1 MQLKHLKN
9 VLQPQD
15 GAAKVCCIAWAPSNQ
30 KMAVCTSDRV
40 ILLFD
45 EQGEKRDKFSTK
57 PADSKYG
64 KRSYTVKGLAFS
76 GDSTKIA
83 VGQTDNIIFV
93 YKIGEEWGD
102 KKVICNKFVQQSAV
116 TCLIWPPDQP
126 IVFGL
131 ADGKVRAAN
140 IKTNKSSTIYGTES
154 YVVSLASNPSGK
166 GFLSGHADGA
176 IVRYF
181 FDDEGSGDS
190 QGKIST
196 HPCPPYALAFSQ
208 NSIVAAGCDK
218 RIIAYGREG
227 RSFQH
232 FDYSREEDEHE
243 FTCAVSSPSGQS
255 IVIGSFD
262 KLRVLNWSPR
272 RQMWDE
278 PKLKEIPH
286 LYTIT
291 ALAWKKDGSRVTCGT
306 LCGGVEVFD
315 CCLKRT
321 IYKNKFEMTHVGLS
335 QVIVKN
341 LSSGQRVVLK
351 SHYGYEI
358 DEVRIM
364 GKDRYLVAHTSDTIL
379 LGDLQNNKLSEIP
392 WQGSGGNEKYY
403 FDNESVCMIFNAG
416 ELALIEYGANEV
428 LGCVRTEFMNP
439 HLISVR
445 LNERKQ
451 RGVEDNKKIAYLLDL
466 KTIAIMDLITGVTI
480 GQVSH
485 ESKIDW
491 LELNETGRKILFRDK
506 RMRLNLYDIESQHRT
521 TILNYC
527 SYVQWVPGSD
537 VVVAQNRG
545 NLCIWYNIDA
555 PERVTMF
562 PIKGDIVDLEKAD
575 GKTDVVVQEGVQ
587 TVSYTLDEGLIEFGT
602 AIDDGDFERAV
613 SFLETLEMSAET
625 EAMWKTL
632 SKLALEDRQLHI
644 AERCFSALGDIAKA
658 RYMKETF
665 RLAEEISKTK
675 GGDGFNHYKVRARL
689 AIMDKRFKE
698 AESIYLEQ
706 NHVDEAMEMYQ
717 EMHMWDEAI
726 EVAEAKMHPELE
738 NLKRSY
744 YQWLMNTGQ
753 EEAAGELKEKEDDH
767 LAAINLYMKA
777 GLPARAARVAT
788 SREELMSNSELIS
801 RIASALIKGELYER
815 AGDLYEK
822 IKDTARAMECYKKGH
837 AFRRAVDLA
846 RYAFPAE
853 VVKLEEHWGDYLS
866 SQKQLDAAINHYIE
880 AGATSKAVEAA
891 IQSRQWLKAVQIL
904 EIQDSSMSAKYYKQ
918 IADHYASIGEYEKA
932 EQYYVEAGSTREA
945 VDMYNNAGKW
955 EMAHKLASTYM
966 KSDDVSTL
974 YISQARQLESQA
986 KFKEAERL
994 YVAVQEPDLAI
1005 TMYKKHKMYGDMIRL
1020 VKVHHPDLVPDTHL
1034 HLAKELEAEGNM
1046 RQAEHHFLEAGDWKA
1061 AVNMYRSQ
1069 DMWEEAHRVAK
1080 NSGGATAAKQVA
1092 YLWAKSLGGDSAVK
1106 LLAKFGLVDAAIEYA
1121 SENCAFDFA
1130 FELARLANK
1139 NKLPEICLKHAMF
1152 LEDEGRFH
1160 EAEAEF
1166 IKAGKPKEAVL
1177 MYVHNQDWDS
1187 AQRVAEQSDPD
1198 SVADVLVGQ
1207 ARFAFEEKEYAKAE
1221 SYLLRAQR
1229 PELAVKYY
1237 KDSAMWQD
1245 ALRVCKEYI
1254 PHKLQH
1260 LQDEYEREMADKGGQ
1275 SGIEAMV
1282 RQAREWESSGE
1293 YARAVECYLKVTTN
1307 LTDDRNVLEKCWM
1320 KAGDIAVKFLG
1331 QERAQTVA
1339 EIAGPRLAEIRKFEQ
1354 AAELYLNVDLIKDA
1368 IDMFIA
1374 AEEWNKAKR
1383 VAKELE
1389 PRLEA
1394 YVDERYKDSLKNQGK
1409 AEQLASVDV
1418 VGALDM
1424 YIEKGEWEKCLET
1437 AAQQNAKVLHK
1448 YAALYATHLIKNND
1462 SRKALDIYVKYGA
1475 PANAQNFNIYKRIFS
1490 DVINMRGLDKPEAYH
1505 TWGELRDVMFDLVD
1519 NMSKGPDANTPP
1531 HAEFESLLLI
1541 AHYYANRSAFQP
1553 HKSLEELATKI
1564 AISLLRHT
1572 DIIPADKAFY
1582 EAGMMCRSVGWE
1594 NAAFVFLNRYL
1605 DISEAIEEGSLDM
1618 LDHSDFQ
1625 DTDIPFEI
1633 PLPEKPYLTNQQHE
1647 EVKEWVLAVSMDQK
1661 VEQVLP
1667 RDERN
1672 CYEASLIAP
1681 DTGIRSQP
1689 CVVTG
1694 YPVLKSPMEFK
1705 SPGKV
1710 ANKDDWN
1717 KLIMAAKV
1725 SHSPELNDVLK
1736 FIGVWCGSTP
1746 NPSYSFQ

>member
-1 MQLKHLKN
+1 
-9 VLQPQD
+9 QD
-15 GAAKVCCIAWAPSNQ
+15 GAAKICAIAWSASNQ
-30 KMAVCTSDRV
+30 KMAVCTTDRV

-57 PADSKYG
+57 PADSKFG
-64 KRSYTVKGLAFS
+64 KKSYTVKGLAFS
-76 GDSTKIA
+76 PDSTKIA
-83 VGQTDNIIFV
+83 VGQTDNIIYV
-93 YKIGEEWGD
+93 YKIGEDWGD

-116 TCLIWPPDQP
+116 TCLIWPNDQP

-131 ADGKVRAAN
+131 SDGKVRAAN
-140 IKTNKSSTIYGTES
+140 VKTNKSSTIYGTDS

-196 HPCPPYALAFSQ
+196 HPCPPYALAFTQ

-232 FDYSREEDEHE
+232 FDYSREENEHE

-255 IVIGSFD
+255 IVIGSYD
-262 KLRVLNWSPR
+262 KLWVLNWSPR
-272 RQMWDE
+272 KQTWEE
-278 PKLKEIPH
+278 PKVKEIRN

-291 ALAWKKDGSRVTCGT
+291 AMAWKKDGSRVTCGT
-306 LCGGVEVFD
+306 LCGGVELFD

-321 IYKNKFEMTHVGLS
+321 IYKNKFEITHVGLS

-341 LSSGQRVVLK
+341 MSSGQRVVLK

-379 LGDLQNNKLSEIP
+379 LGDLQSNKLSEVP
-392 WQGSGGNEKYY
+392 WQGTGGNEKYY
-403 FDNESVCMIFNAG
+403 FDNENVCMIFNAG
-416 ELALIEYGANEV
+416 ELSLVEYGANEV

-451 RGVEDNKKIAYLLDL
+451 RNMDDNKKIAYLMDL
-466 KTIAIMDLITGVTI
+466 KTIAVVDLNSGMTLA
-480 GQVSH
+480 QLNH

-506 RMRLNLYDIESQHRT
+506 RLRLNLFDIESQQRT

-527 SYVQWVPGSD
+527 SYVQWVPSSD

-545 NLCIWYNIDA
+545 NLCVWYNIDA

-562 PIKGDIVDLEKAD
+562 PIKGDIVDLERND
-575 GKTDVVVQEGVQ
+575 GKTEVVVNEGVQ
-587 TVSYTLDEGLIEFGT
+587 TISYTLDEGLIEFGT

-632 SKLALEDRQLHI
+632 SRLAMEDRKLHI
-644 AERCFSALGDIAKA
+644 AERCYSALGDIAKA
-658 RYMKETF
+658 RFMKETF
-665 RLAEEISKTK
+665 RIADEITK
-675 GGDGFNHYKVRARL
+675 ATGGDGFNHYKVRARL

-738 NLKRSY
+738 NLRRSY
-744 YQWLMNTGQ
+744 YQWLINTGQ
-753 EEAAGELKEKEDDH
+753 EEKAGETKEKEDDH
-767 LAAINLYMKA
+767 LAAINLYLKA
-777 GLPARAARVAT
+777 GLPARAARVVT
-788 SREELMSNSELIS
+788 SREELMSNTELIG
-801 RIASALIKGELYER
+801 RIASSLIKGELYER
-815 AGDLYEK
+815 AGDMYEK
-822 IKDTARAMECYKKGH
+822 IKDTQRAMECFKKGK
-837 AFRRAVDLA
+837 AFRRAVELA
-846 RYAFPAE
+846 RYAFPSE
-853 VVKLEEHWGDYLS
+853 VTQLEDHWGDYLV
-866 SQKQLDAAINHYIE
+866 SQKQLDAAINHFIE
-880 AGATSKAVEAA
+880 AGSNMKAVEAA
-891 IQSRQWLKAVQIL
+891 INSRQWMKAVQIL
-904 EIQDSSMSAKYYKQ
+904 EIQDSADCSKYYKK
-918 IADHYASIGEYEKA
+918 IADHYAAIGEYETA
-932 EQYYVEAGSTREA
+932 ERFYVQAGCTREA

-1005 TMYKKHKMYGDMIRL
+1005 TMYKKHKMYGDMMRL
-1020 VKVHHPDLVPDTHL
+1020 VKVHHPDLVQDTHL
-1034 HLAKELEAEGNM
+1034 HLARELEGDGNL
-1046 RQAEHHFLEAGDWKA
+1046 RQAEHHFLEASDWKA

-1069 DMWEEAHRVAK
+1069 DMWDEAHRVAK
-1080 NSGGATAAKQVA
+1080 NAGGATAAKQVA
-1092 YLWAKSLGGDSAVK
+1092 YLWAKSLGGDSGVK

-1139 NKLPEICLKHAMF
+1139 DKLGEIHLKHAMY
-1152 LEDEGRFH
+1152 LEDEGRFQ

-1166 IKAGKPKEAVL
+1166 IKANKPKEAVL

-1198 SVADVLVGQ
+1198 SVSDVLVGQ

-1237 KDSAMWQD
+1237 KESGMWQD
-1245 ALRVCKEYI
+1245 ALRVCKEYV
-1254 PHKLQH
+1254 PHKLQQ
-1260 LQDEYEREMADKGGQ
+1260 LQDEYDREMTDKSA
-1275 SGIEAMV
+1275 SGVESMV

-1293 YARAVECYLKVTTN
+1293 YARAVECYLKVTNSMTN
-1307 LTDDRNVLEKCWM
+1307 DKNLQEKCWM
-1320 KAGDIAVKFLG
+1320 KAADLAIKFLG
-1331 QERAQTVA
+1331 QEKAQTVV
-1339 EIAGPRLAEIRKFEQ
+1339 EIVAPRLTEIRKFDA
-1354 AAELYLNVDLIKDA
+1354 AAEMYLNVDLVKEA
-1368 IDMFIA
+1368 IDMFIS

-1394 YVDERYKDSLKNQGK
+1394 YVDERYKNSLRDQGK
-1409 AEQLASVDV
+1409 AEALASVDV

-1424 YIEKGEWEKCLET
+1424 FIEKGEWEKCLET
-1437 AAQQNAKVLHK
+1437 AAQQN
-1448 YAALYATHLIKNND
+1448 Y
-1462 SRKALDIYVKYGA
+1462 
-1475 PANAQNFNIYKRIFS
+1475 NIYKRIFS
-1490 DVINMRGLDKPEAYH
+1490 DIVNARELNKPDAYR
-1505 TWGELRDVMFDLVD
+1505 TWADLRDVLFDLSE
-1519 NMSKGPDANTPP
+1519 NIGKSTDANTRQ
-1531 HAEFESLLLI
+1531 HEEFELLLMI
-1541 AHYYANRSAFQP
+1541 SHYYATRSAAMA
-1553 HKSLEELATKI
+1553 HKSLDSIATKLSV
-1564 AISLLRHT
+1564 SLLRHT
-1572 DIIPADKAFY
+1572 DIVPADKAFF
-1582 EAGMMCRSVGWE
+1582 EAGMMCRAIGWE
-1594 NAAFVFLNRYL
+1594 NAGFVFLNRYL

-1633 PLPEKPYLTNQQHE
+1633 PLPEKAHLTTQQHE
-1647 EVKEWVLAVSMDQK
+1647 DVKEWVLAVSMDQQ

-1672 CYEASLIAP
+1672 CYEATLIAP
-1681 DTGIRSQP
+1681 DTGIRSPP
-1689 CVVTG
+1689 CVMSG
-1694 YPVLKSPMEFK
+1694 YPVLKNPVEFK

-1717 KLIMAAKV
+1717 KFLMATKV
-1725 SHSPELNDVLK
+1725 SHSTELQDVLK
-1736 FIGVWCGSTP
+1736 FIGAWCGATP